1 MADEINNS
9 FSYYYCIHLSWLK
22 LSEKMIKMKALRQN
36 PINAYEKQEINRKS
50 RRLFLR
56 IFSIFSIISG
66 WSVPLLMIIDV
77 LPDTL
82 FLMFFGTVLIGIGF
96 ILQLLISSGEI

>member
-1 MADEINNS
+1 MADGINLS
-9 FSYYYCIHLSWLK
+9 FGYYYFIHLSWK
-22 LSEKMIKMKALRQN
+22 RLSEKMIKMKALRQN

-50 RRLFLR
+50 RRLVLR

-82 FLMFFGTVLIGIGF
+82 FLMFLGTVLIGIGF